1 MKNLITKTFRAGF
14 VFAVVVFAIT
24 NTALAY
30 AVIIPSGV
38 TEITTTTAVLNGQIS
53 NQGEN
58 SSGWF
63 ELSDNPSLYPASI
76 VGKNSF
82 MGSGS
87 LIANLDN
94 LNPGETYYYRIAVV
108 SRPVFGSAEAP
119 VYSDIMSFQTR
130 PSFTVSSALTQIGN
144 NGAGAQSTSSNSSGK
159 NTNTQSSTN
168 GSASKSS
175 STNGTKE
182 GSNTTTSNTN
192 TTNGSAN
199 GFSNS
204 NSASV
209 IGAGDGILPTTLI
222 GWIALLIALLVVI
235 LIIRLIY
242 EESEKRKK
250 AKAAKKLMDEAKAAA
265 AKEEASGIK

>member
-1 MKNLITKTFRAGF
+1 MKNLITKTLRAGF
-14 VFAVVVFAIT
+14 VFAVAIFAVT
-24 NTALAY
+24 STAFAY

-53 NQGEN
+53 NQGDN

-63 ELSDNPSLYPASI
+63 ELSDNPSLYPVTI

-87 LIANLDN
+87 LVANLDN
-94 LNPGETYYYRIAVV
+94 LNPGTTYYYRIAVV
-108 SRPVFGSAEAP
+108 SRPVFGSADAP

-130 PSFTVSSALTQIGN
+130 PSVTVSNVLTQIGN
-144 NGAGAQSTSSNSSGK
+144 SGSGAQSTSS

-168 GSASKSS
+168 GGAVSGSS
-175 STNGTKE
+175 NSGTK
-182 GSNTTTSNTN
+182 GTSNTTGNNTN
-192 TTNGSAN
+192 TANRTTN
-199 GFSNS
+199 GFSNA

-209 IGAGDGILPTTLI
+209 IGAGDGVLPTTLT
-222 GWIALLIALLVVI
+222 GWVLLLIALLVVI

>member
-14 VFAVVVFAIT
+14 VFAVAIFAVT
-24 NTALAY
+24 NTAFAY

-53 NQGEN
+53 NQGDN

-63 ELSDNPSLYPASI
+63 ELSDNPSLYPVTI

-87 LIANLDN
+87 LVANLDN
-94 LNPGETYYYRIAVV
+94 LNPGTTYYYRIAVV
-108 SRPVFGSAEAP
+108 SRPVFGSADAP
-119 VYSDIMSFQTR
+119 VYSAIMSFQTR
-130 PSFTVSSALTQIGN
+130 SSFTVSNALTQIGN
-144 NGAGAQSTSSNSSGK
+144 NGGGTQNTSSNTSGS
-159 NTNTQSSTN
+159 NTNTQSSSRGGATQ
-168 GSASKSS
+168 SS
-175 STNGTKE
+175 SNNGTK
-182 GSNTTTSNTN
+182 GTSNVAGNNTN
-192 TTNGSAN
+192 TANGTTN
-199 GFSNS
+199 GFSNA

-209 IGAGDGILPTTLI
+209 IGAGDGVLPTTLT
-222 GWIALLIALLVVI
+222 GWVLLLIALLVVI